1 MAIDRYENLPA
12 IISELQDGAFKIVVN
27 NTDPSVLVLGTAE
40 KGVSGKPVQAK
51 KAQEAEARFGL
62 KGTLTKGMYE
72 AAAGGATNIYEMR
85 IGAKSAILYGVGTDD
100 MVTNPTSI
108 ETLLKD
114 KDAADVYFVRYL
126 NPITRGPNEEVG
138 RLLIKN
144 AVGQLVFDSNP
155 GGQPI
160 DIGEA
165 MVSGD
170 FTGGSNI
177 GNPSDPDSFVSLR
190 AIAQD
195 QVSATDTFAAVSTAP
210 ASFSLAHI
218 PNAGSLKVFLDNVE
232 VDSDDFAVTGLV
244 LAFDDITDADG
255 KVVKA
260 TYTYDAS
267 LVLNLRD
274 GSDGIDLSNMELYEA
289 LEKAYADVEAE
300 EFKQYLPQGALLDAA
315 NVADGDIVIL
325 SSDLSIPAG
334 QRYPIA
340 GSKGD
345 ALGKLFKEEFEGE
358 MFYFWDINGDGVAEI
373 YPSVGSASSSSSIA
387 GEALAAGDFKEV
399 NFAYQLANACFV
411 ASANEYNVNGV
422 IGTSLPASMST
433 KDISIWI
440 GKEPVLDEEGEIAQN
455 GTGLLGNK
463 HMVGRLNYKP
473 GFFGTDL
480 GNLPGAGAELSG
492 GVLKDRGQKPVDIG
506 RYISVYCYP
515 QTFVN
520 PVDETGFGYISNGA
534 SYYGGMISSLLPQ
547 SAPTN
552 KVAQGADSLVK
563 LPKIKLDSLAKYHY
577 VGLKQ
582 KNRVFRISD
591 APTAA
596 RPESDFR
603 RLSTVRVLD
612 KIIDIVREVGQPYIG
627 EANSTQARLS
637 LETNLRSRLL
647 IEQKNNVMQRF
658 EVRVSATTK
667 QRIEGDCDVELIIV
681 PPFEM
686 KKIRVYTSLAKE

>member
-1 MAIDRYENLPA
+1 
-12 IISELQDGAFKIVVN
+12 
-27 NTDPSVLVLGTAE
+27 
-40 KGVSGKPVQAK
+40 
-51 KAQEAEARFGL
+51 
-62 KGTLTKGMYE
+62 
-72 AAAGGATNIYEMR
+72 
-85 IGAKSAILYGVGTDD
+85 
-100 MVTNPTSI
+100 
-108 ETLLKD
+108 
-114 KDAADVYFVRYL
+114 
-126 NPITRGPNEEVG
+126 
-138 RLLIKN
+138 
-144 AVGQLVFDSNP
+144 
-155 GGQPI
+155 
-160 DIGEA
+160 

-170 FTGGSNI
+170 LIGGANI
-177 GNPSDPDSFVSLR
+177 GVVSDPESFVSLR

-195 QVSATDTFAAVSTAP
+195 QVSASQTFAAVVTAP
-210 ASFSLAHI
+210 ATFTLSHSA
-218 PNAGSLKVFLDNVE
+218 NAGSVKITLDGDE
-232 VDSDDFAVTGLV
+232 VDQNDYSVVGAVLT
-244 LAFDDITDADG
+244 FDVPADADN
-255 KVVKA
+255 KVVVV
-260 TYTYDAS
+260 TYTYDGS
-267 LVLNLRD
+267 VSLNLRD
-274 GSDGIDLSNMELYEA
+274 GSDGINLSNMELYEA
-289 LEKAYADVEAE
+289 LEKAYTDVEAE
-300 EFKQYLPQGALLDAA
+300 EFKQYLPQGALLDAP
-315 NVADGDIVIL
+315 NVADGHIAIL
-325 SSDLSIPAG
+325 SSDLSIPVG

-340 GSKGD
+340 DSKGD
-345 ALGKLFKEEFEGE
+345 VLGKLFKEEFEGE
-358 MFYFWDINGDGVAEI
+358 MFYFWDVNGDGVAEI
-373 YPSVGSASSSSSIA
+373 YPSVGSASSTTSIA
-387 GEALAAGDFKEV
+387 GETLAVGDFKEV

-440 GKEPVLDEEGEIAQN
+440 GKEPVLDEEGEIVQN

-473 GFFGTDL
+473 GFFGTDI
-480 GNLPGAGAELSG
+480 GNLPGAGAQFSG
-492 GVLKDRGQKPVDIG
+492 SVLKDRGQKPVDIG

-534 SYYGGMISSLLPQ
+534 SYYGGVIASLLPQ

-596 RPESDFR
+596 RPGSDFR

>member
-1 MAIDRYENLPA
+1 MTIERYENLPA

-85 IGAKSAILYGVGTDD
+85 IGAKSAILYGVGSDD

-114 KDAADVYFVRYL
+114 QDAADVYFVRYL

-138 RLLIKN
+138 RLMVKN

-160 DIGEA
+160 DIGEV

-170 FTGGSNI
+170 LIGGVNI
-177 GNPSDPDSFVSLR
+177 GLVSDPESFVSLR
-190 AIAQD
+190 AVAQD
-195 QVSATDTFAAVSTAP
+195 QVSASQTFAAVVTAP
-210 ASFSLAHI
+210 ATFTLSHSA
-218 PNAGSLKVFLDNVE
+218 NAGSVTVTLDGDE
-232 VDSDDFAVTGLV
+232 VDQDDYSVVGTV
-244 LAFDDITDADG
+244 LTFDVPADADG
-255 KVVKA
+255 KEVVV

-267 LVLNLRD
+267 VALNLRD

-289 LEKAYADVEAE
+289 LDRAYTEVEAE

-315 NVADGDIVIL
+315 NVVDGDIVIL
-325 SSDLSIPAG
+325 SSDTSIPAG
-334 QRYPIA
+334 QRYPVA
-340 GSKGD
+340 DSKGD
-345 ALGKLFKEEFEGE
+345 VLGKLFKEDFEGE
-358 MFYFWDINGDGVAEI
+358 MYYFWDINGDGVAEI
-373 YPSVGSASSSSSIA
+373 YPSIGSASPTTSIA
-387 GEALAAGDFKEV
+387 GETLAVGDFKEV
-399 NFAYQLANACFV
+399 NFAYQLANACWV

-422 IGTSLPASMST
+422 IGTSLPKSMST
-433 KDISIWI
+433 KDISRWI
-440 GKEPVLDEEGEIAQN
+440 GKEPVRDEEGEIVQN

-463 HMVGRLNYKP
+463 HMVGKLNYKP
-473 GFFGTDL
+473 GFFATDL

-492 GVLKDRGQKPVDIG
+492 SVLKDRGNNPIDIG
-506 RYISVYCYP
+506 RYLSVYFYP

-520 PVDETGFGYISNGA
+520 PVDATGFGYISNGA
-534 SYYGGMISSLLPQ
+534 AYYAGLISSLLPQ

-552 KVAQGADSLVK
+552 KVAQGASSLVK
-563 LPKIKLDSLAKYHY
+563 IMNITLDSLTKYHY

-596 RPESDFR
+596 RPGSDFR

-612 KIIDIVREVGQPYIG
+612 RVIDVVREVAQPYIG

-637 LETNLRSRLL
+637 LETNLRTRLL
-647 IEQKNNVMQRF
+647 AEQKNNLVQRF
-658 EVRVSATTK
+658 EARVSATTK
-667 QRIEGDCDVELIIV
+667 QRIEGDAEIELVIV

-686 KKIRVYTSLAKE
+686 KRIFVYTSLAKE